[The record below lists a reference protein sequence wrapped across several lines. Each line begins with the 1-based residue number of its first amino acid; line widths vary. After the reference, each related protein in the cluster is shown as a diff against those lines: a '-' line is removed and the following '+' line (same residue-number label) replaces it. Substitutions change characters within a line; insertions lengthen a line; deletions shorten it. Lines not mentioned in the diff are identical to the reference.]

1 MTSEQKK
8 FIQENVAAD
17 VNRLLLN
24 PPSDF
29 KSEIKFL
36 AEQIQSRQK
45 AKGKLPTWVEN
56 FDLTFPPPL
65 SIEQCSSEQTANYKS
80 GLIKGQLLV
89 DLTGGMGVD
98 CLALSEN
105 FEQTIYVESR
115 ADLCDRFG
123 RNAEIL
129 GRKIDVKNQSAEK
142 FLSEFSSPEK
152 TFFFIDPAR
161 RDEQAKKVFRFADCT
176 PDVNELLNDFK
187 KNAAKVL
194 IKASPLIDLK
204 QGLSEL
210 SHVVEIHVVS
220 VKNEC
225 KEILFLLD
233 FEKQPHEPI
242 IKTINLTKRTERF
255 DFTFSEEQFAESEFG
270 SVDEVLLIPN
280 SSILKAGAFKSVGQS
295 FGLKKLAVSTH
306 LYTSER
312 PIENFPGRQF
322 TILEKQVDKKVLK
335 TYGVE
340 SRVNVITRNH
350 PNSPEQI
357 LKKFKLKEGGDLY
370 IIGFRDQRSKP
381 QAALCQLF

>member
-24 PPSDF
+24 PPSEF

-65 SIEQCSSEQTANYKS
+65 SVEQCSSEETASYKS

-98 CLALSEN
+98 CLALSER
-105 FEQTIYVESR
+105 FEQTIYVESQ

-142 FLSEFSSPEK
+142 FLSEFSLPEK
-152 TFFFIDPAR
+152 TVFFIDPAR

-187 KNAAKVL
+187 KKAAKVL

-220 VKNEC
+220 VTNDC
-225 KEILFLLD
+225 KEVLFLLD

-242 IKTINLTKRTERF
+242 IKTINLAKRTERF
-255 DFTFSEEQFAESEFG
+255 GFTFSEEELAESEFG
-270 SVDEVLLIPN
+270 EVGEVLLIPN
-280 SSILKAGAFKSVGQS
+280 SSILKAGAFKSVGKS
-295 FGLKKLAVSTH
+295 FALKKLAVNTH
-306 LYTSER
+306 LFTSEKQVD
-312 PIENFPGRQF
+312 NFPGRQF

-340 SRVNVITRNH
+340 SRVNVISRNH
-350 PNSPEQI
+350 PHSPEQI

-370 IIGFRDQRSKP
+370 IIGFRDQRNKP
-381 QAALCQLF
+381 QLTLCWPI